1 MSTDILE
8 GTIGKHNGCVV
19 GDFTLQILSKAL
31 KKKRLQTAYLRK
43 NFPFSSVIT
52 AKLSP
57 NLNQLLE
64 EVFHC
69 RDVRLENTQI

>member
-8 GTIGKHNGCVV
+8 GTIGKHNGCV

-31 KKKRLQTAYLRK
+31 KKKRLQTAYRRK
-43 NFPFSSVIT
+43 NFPSSSVIT
-52 AKLSP
+52 TKLSP
-57 NLNQLLE
+57 NSNQLLE